1 MPTAT
6 SAATPATAAGVATV
20 LRQSA
25 TRLLLPLA
33 VVYGLMV
40 GLGVLVTKVL
50 DGVWPLTAEDSVSR
64 ELERER
70 DALGNGV
77 SLVFSTIGSTP
88 AIVAATALVAL
99 ILVLRGRRWRAALF
113 LAGAVSA
120 QALLFLFTTLVI
132 DRERPEVAHM
142 DVSPPTSSF
151 PSGHT
156 SAAVALYCGL
166 ALILALRSG
175 HGSGHGSGHSPIRT
189 SWWWLLVAVP
199 AGVALSRLYRG
210 MHHPSDVV
218 GSFVN
223 AGLCLLVLARGV
235 LLTAPER
242 RAGRPA
248 GRPAARQAGRQ
259 AARQAGRQAARQA

>member
-6 SAATPATAAGVATV
+6 SSATPATAARVGTV
-20 LRQSA
+20 LGRFA
-25 TRLLLPLA
+25 PRLLLPLA

-70 DALGNGV
+70 DAVGNGV

-88 AIVAATALVAL
+88 AIVAVTAVIALV
-99 ILVLRGRRWRAALF
+99 LVLRGRQWRAALF

-120 QALLFLFTTLVI
+120 QALIFLFTTMVI
-132 DRERPEVAHM
+132 DRERPDVAHM

-156 SAAVALYCGL
+156 SAALTLYCGL

-175 HGSGHGSGHSPIRT
+175 HGSGHGSIRT

-199 AGVALSRLYRG
+199 VGVALGRLYRG

-235 LLTAPER
+235 LVNPP
-242 RAGRPA
+242 GRPDHR
-248 GRPAARQAGRQ
+248 RPDRR
-259 AARQAGRQAARQA
+259 R